1 MQKLNFVV
9 GRLQP
14 FTKGHLNM
22 INEGNAPC
30 IIYIIEDKPI
40 VTTKTGIKIG
50 SNSYSK
56 ATIEKVAA
64 YIDNPVG
71 ELEKKDNEL
80 LKRPFANELII
91 KEIKSIKDKN
101 ILDVVVVSNVFD
113 ALDRFNKFIFDHI
126 NEYEPQYWMC
136 GDDRVNEYSEL
147 IDKYDTLETYK
158 GSGETIKNLLKDILK
173 TNIGDGRC
181 QGVSGT
187 MARKALLAK
196 DKEAFNKVV
205 PDGAESMFDEFI
217 EALEK
222 FKKQLV
228 SL

>member
-1 MQKLNFVV
+1 MKKLNFVV
-9 GRLQP
+9 GRFQP

-30 IIYIIEDKPI
+30 IIYMIEDKPV
-40 VTTKTGIKIG
+40 VTTKNGIKIG

-56 ATIEKVAA
+56 ATIEKVVA
-64 YIDNPVG
+64 YIDNPIG
-71 ELEKKDNEL
+71 ELENKENEL
-80 LKRPFANELII
+80 LKRPFTNELII
-91 KEIKSIKDKN
+91 KEIKSVKDKN
-101 ILDVVVVSNVFD
+101 ILDVVIVSNVFD
-113 ALDRFNKFIFDHI
+113 ALDRFNKFIFDH

-136 GDDRVNEYSEL
+136 GDDRVNKYSEL
-147 IDKYDTLETYK
+147 IDRYDTLETYK

-205 PDGAESMFDEFI
+205 PNGAESMFNEFI
-217 EALEK
+217 GALEK
-222 FKKQLV
+222 FKEQLM
-228 SL
+228 SI